1 VIPTSTGNVTS
12 SEKQVELAIQYGA
25 TAIMTTGDYL
35 LRLADA
41 AENLGYDVKKD
52 LKLKALSNI
61 GDADVISKKFGA
73 EYFASY
79 GCHEIGNA
87 ALECPAHDGLHI
99 MEDAFAIQILDVDT
113 GEPLP
118 DGELGAVCL
127 TEVCKTGSPQFR
139 YNIMDLSYLY
149 PLGQCDCGSWLR
161 RMAPFAGRGDNMV
174 KLRGLNLWPE
184 GVGEI
189 ACSVP
194 GTEPD
199 YFVTATRE
207 GNRDELTIAVVS
219 GLEPTR
225 FGELQLAIEARLQQQ
240 FGLKIA
246 ASVVRPGELDELTE
260 LATSPKPKRF
270 RDERDRSL
278 ERTP

>member
-1 VIPTSTGNVTS
+1 MTS

-41 AENLGYDVKKD
+41 AEKLGYDVKKD
-52 LKLKALSNI
+52 LNLKALSNI
-61 GDADVISKKFGA
+61 GDADVISARFGA
-73 EYFASY
+73 EYFATY

-99 MEDAFAIQILDVDT
+99 MEDAFIVQILDVET
-113 GEPLP
+113 GERLP

-127 TEVCKTGSPQFR
+127 TEICKTGSPQFR
-139 YNIMDLSYLY
+139 YNIMDLSYLHR
-149 PLGQCDCGSWLR
+149 PGQCDCGSWLR

-194 GTEPD
+194 GAEPD

-207 GNRDELTIAVVS
+207 NNRDELTIAVVS
-219 GLEPTR
+219 RQDPTR
-225 FGELQLAIEARLQQQ
+225 FEVLRVAIEARLQQQ

-246 ASVVRPGELDELTE
+246 ASVVRPGALDELTK
-260 LATSPKPKRF
+260 LATSPKPKCF
-270 RDERDRSL
+270 CDDRAKA
-278 ERTP
+278 